1 MIDLYYWPTPNG
13 QKVSIFLEESA
24 LPYRVVPLNL
34 GRGDQFTKEFLA
46 INPNHRMPAIVDT
59 APAGGDEPISVFES
73 GAILMYLAEK
83 TGQLWPQTPREKY
96 QVVQWVLWQM
106 ANQGPKLGE
115 CAHFIR
121 AAQTA
126 ANGDQS
132 YGLTRFDNEANR
144 LYGVMNNR
152 LYDRRYLAGD
162 DYSISDIACY
172 PWAVNWTYFKQDI
185 EEFKHVKRWLEE
197 LSARPAVQRGMSLG
211 KELAADNDNVSPEE
225 AARRA
230 KVLYNQRAMPAPN

>member
-34 GRGDQFTKEFLA
+34 GRGDQFSKEFLA

-59 APAGGDEPISVFES
+59 APAGSDAPISVFES

-96 QVVQWVLWQM
+96 EVVQWILWQM

-126 ANGDQS
+126 DNGDQS
-132 YGLTRFDNEANR
+132 YGLKRFDNEANR

-152 LYDRRYLAGD
+152 LYDRRYLAGEN
-162 DYSISDIACY
+162 YSISDIACY
-172 PWAVNWTYFKQDI
+172 PWAVNWAYFKQDI

-211 KELAADNDNVSPEE
+211 KELAADNDNASPEE

-230 KVLYNQRAMPAPN
+230 KILYNQRAMPAPN

>member
-24 LPYRVVPLNL
+24 LPYRVIPLNL
-34 GRGDQFTKEFLA
+34 GRGDQFSKEFLA

-59 APAGGDEPISVFES
+59 APAGSDTPISVFES

-96 QVVQWVLWQM
+96 EVVQWILWQM

-126 ANGDQS
+126 DNGDQS
-132 YGLTRFDNEANR
+132 YGLKRFDNEANR

-152 LYDRRYLAGD
+152 LYDRRYLAGEN
-162 DYSISDIACY
+162 YSISDIACY
-172 PWAVNWTYFKQDI
+172 PWAVNWAYFKQDI

-211 KELAADNDNVSPEE
+211 KELAADNDNASPEE

-230 KVLYNQRAMPAPN
+230 KILYNQRAMPAPN

>member
-172 PWAVNWTYFKQDI
+172 PWAVNWAYFKQDI

-211 KELAADNDNVSPEE
+211 KELAADNDSVSPEE

-230 KVLYNQRAMPAPN
+230 KILYNQRAMPAPN

>member
-13 QKVSIFLEESA
+13 KKVSIFLEESA
-24 LPYRVVPLNL
+24 LPYRVIPLNL
-34 GRGDQFTKEFLA
+34 GRGDQFSKEFLA

-59 APAGGDEPISVFES
+59 APAGSDAPISVFES

-96 QVVQWVLWQM
+96 EVVQWILWQM

-132 YGLTRFDNEANR
+132 YGLKRFDNEANR

-152 LYDRRYLAGD
+152 LHDRRYLAGD
-162 DYSISDIACY
+162 NYSISDIACY